1 MSAAQVQ
8 AQFAAPVVNN
18 SPKKS
23 KPRQTAKFP
32 GERQFHSCFFAL
44 VKTLIRN
51 QIHPLPA

>member
-1 MSAAQVQ
+1 MNAAQVQ
-8 AQFAAPVVNN
+8 AQCAAQVVNN

-23 KPRQTAKFP
+23 KPRQTAKFH
-32 GERQFHSCFFAL
+32 GERRFHSCFFTL